1 MKRTLT
7 TLFAACTLMG
17 VFPVAAHAGPATD
30 ALTQCLVSSVTDTD
44 KTALVRWT
52 FTLMAHHPEV
62 KPLANISPEQQVE
75 ADKGMAAIMTRLF
88 TEDCPQQI
96 KAAIAED
103 GQASLFTAF
112 KVVGEVA
119 MMGLMS
125 HPDVTAGGTS
135 FTQYLDLAKIGAA
148 IN

>member
-1 MKRTLT
+1 MKRALT
-7 TLFAACTLMG
+7 VVLSTIALSVAAPM
-17 VFPVAAHAGPATD
+17 AAHAGPATD
-30 ALTQCLVSSVTDTD
+30 ALTQCLTSHVSETD

-62 KPLANISPEQQVE
+62 KPLANISPAQQVE
-75 ADKGMAAIMTRLF
+75 ADKGMANIMTRLF

-103 GQASLFTAF
+103 GQASLYAAF

-119 MMGLMS
+119 MLDLMS
-125 HPDVTAGGTS
+125 HPDVTGGGMT
-135 FTQYLDLAKIGAA
+135 FTQYLDMEKISSALK
-148 IN
+148 